1 VFAFASKAKATSKAK
16 GSQGPAT
23 EKGQGLVLFAFVE
36 RQKLP
41 EWKQWIYVK
50 IK

>member
-1 VFAFASKAKATSKAK
+1 VFAFASKAK

-23 EKGQGLVLFAFVE
+23 EKGQGLIPFAFGQS
-36 RQKLP
+36 RQGPK
-41 EWKQWIYVK
+41 WKQWIYVK